1 MTWTISST
9 ADACFGVIEMSE
21 LHDAVMTY
29 IQVTGADITEETKK
43 IAEMTDDD
51 VTRCKQ
57 FNKMYVR
64 GD

>member
-1 MTWTISST
+1 
-9 ADACFGVIEMSE
+9 MSE
-21 LHDAVMTY
+21 LRDAVMTY